1 MSKAMVVDDSRTIR
15 IILTKMLSELGL
27 EVCPAG
33 DGKEGLEVA
42 EREKGAFSVIMAD
55 WNMPE
60 MNGLELVKRLRSDPR
75 LASVPIVMITTETE
89 TRQVMAALEAGANE
103 YVMKPFSRDII
114 ADKLRLLGVIA

>member
-33 DGKEGLEVA
+33 DGKEALEVA